1 VALTTLA
8 FLCLGGL
15 MVAAG
20 MSAALASA
28 AVSLGRPYVLL
39 APLVGGVGG
48 FLTGSNS
55 GANAMFAAAQ
65 AQAAQ
70 RLRYPVLWLVAG
82 QNVSASVATMASG
95 PRVQLAMSLLGTEDR
110 DPTLFRRVLAVDTLA
125 LVPLS
130 VLLLVI

>member
-1 VALTTLA
+1 
-8 FLCLGGL
+8 
-15 MVAAG
+15 